1 MWFGARCIVL
11 KGVTI
16 GDHTIVGAG
25 SVVVKSLPADAVAV
39 GVPCRVVKTRGEAVS
54 KAA

>member
-1 MWFGARCIVL
+1 ML
-11 KGVTI
+11 KGVSV

-39 GVPCRVVKTRGEAVS
+39 GVPCRVVKARGEGVP